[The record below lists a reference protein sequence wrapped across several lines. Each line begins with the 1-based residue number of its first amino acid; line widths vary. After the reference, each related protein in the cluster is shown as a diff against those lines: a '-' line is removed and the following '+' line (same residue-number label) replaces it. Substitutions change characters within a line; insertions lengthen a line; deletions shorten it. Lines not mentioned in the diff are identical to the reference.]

1 MPGFNGTGPQG
12 MGPKTGGGR
21 GFCTPGTTNN
31 YNTGTYRGIGRGGAP
46 WGGGRGRSWGGGQNR
61 GMYGNTGNNAYT
73 APPYGAYDPN
83 PAQNT
88 QQEIDFL
95 KNQACTIEQELSQI
109 KKKIELLSDPKK
121 QD

>member
-12 MGPKTGGGR
+12 MGPRTGGGR
-21 GFCTPGTTNN
+21 GFCTPGTANN
-31 YNTGTYRGIGRGGAP
+31 NTGTTRGIGRGGAP

-61 GMYGNTGNNAYT
+61 GMYGNAGNNAYT
-73 APPYGAYDPN
+73 APPYGEYDPN

-95 KNQACTIEQELSQI
+95 KNQAGAIEQELAQI
-109 KKKIELLSDPKK
+109 NKKIELLSDPKK